1 MAAASDLERCLRL
14 LNSSTSDN
22 EVFAGLLL
30 VTRIAKANEL
40 NAETRR
46 RIFDAVGFKFLDR
59 LLNTDVAPEG
69 CAAHVF
75 RSLALSVLSCF
86 ATDKDLVTSPQMI
99 EKIPLFCEIVSLA
112 VERSDSDLVSMA
124 GDCLECLVA
133 MSLETKTRMEL
144 IQRGAVPCLV
154 KRACNGCDVSL
165 GILIRLASSEEEEAS
180 RLYSNHSSVILEL
193 INHLAVKFKED
204 QTVAKFDLC
213 DHLTI
218 LLQQQLILSLPITDP
233 WPSNIKHALDS
244 IFRSKIAG
252 VYCRR
257 ALALASSV
265 TNCLG
270 LDWTITR
277 REKTDDE
284 FFKLL
289 FYRTSVE
296 TRMILDGKCVEELLE
311 RDKEASILYSLLEHY
326 VTFLVTMENALIGAE
341 TIGQIHTGLRDCLA
355 DVVAF
360 LADVDSSDSRDAM
373 MESPLVSMS
382 VRLLGSWIAEETVAL
397 QESVI
402 ALIPFLVE
410 LGKKSLIDTRFLL
423 PGLCHLSADDK
434 ARKRLVETDCLDML
448 VTYFYHASDSLEK
461 SNETEASLVTC
472 CGVLLNFCVLE
483 AALVADGDQFARLLE
498 RIQHLLPM
506 LNNEHPV
513 LRANCVT
520 LSTMILRHRHHY
532 REEKRLLFDLIVE
545 FIGSACEFDAEKCAL
560 SARVASFW
568 SDIEELWFLAGK
580 VSKRRRGF
588 ELLLGH

>member
-341 TIGQIHTGLRDCLA
+341 TIGQIHTRLRDCLA

-373 MESPLVSMS
+373 IGSPLVSMS

-410 LGKKSLIDTRFLL
+410 LG
-423 PGLCHLSADDK
+423 LCHLSANDK
-434 ARKRLVETDCLDML
+434 ARKRLIETDCLDVL

-472 CGVLLNFCVLE
+472 CGVLLNFFVLE

-506 LNNEHPV
+506 LK
-513 LRANCVT
+513 
-520 LSTMILRHRHHY
+520 
-532 REEKRLLFDLIVE
+532 KRLLFDLIVE
-545 FIGSACEFDAEKCAL
+545 FIGEACEFDAEKCAL

-580 VSKRRRGF
+580 AFIECLALYPSALDSLKKASWIRAASRSLAGKEAKS
-588 ELLLGH
+588 ELEQILSGILRDII